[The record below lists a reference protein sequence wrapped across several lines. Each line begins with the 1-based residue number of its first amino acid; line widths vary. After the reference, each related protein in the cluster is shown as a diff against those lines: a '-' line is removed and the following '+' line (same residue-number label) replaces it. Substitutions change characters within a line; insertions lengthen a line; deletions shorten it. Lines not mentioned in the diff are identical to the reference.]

1 MYSISQCYAKKK
13 NHPVKA
19 GQSFPNVVEYLAQIG
34 YYIYVGRVIVLK
46 SYILIMEV
54 IIIKTFKRLVVLLL
68 SAAMILAFTAC
79 GSSSEEPE
87 PEEQAE
93 TEAETTAAS
102 EDAVESDASDVFNFA
117 DVGFTY
123 ELPEDLHIEKGSIS
137 KADFGELSYGSGVM
151 MGYPIYY
158 NKTDEEIRSL
168 PDGEADSLKE
178 FGTFVII
185 CVKDAE
191 SVEEAKE
198 KYMEAMTDFSGGQLT
213 QEQRDL
219 FSAVKEIHRENGYIW
234 FMAYRD
240 KIQVSDACQAEY
252 EALFDATD
260 DIIANHMKFFAP
272 EEWEGFDD
280 DAVLSFETVDLD
292 GNTVKSEDLFA
303 QNKVTMINLWGTYCG
318 PCIAEM
324 PEIEKMYQEF
334 SSKGGGVVGIVVNVP
349 VDNSRFLEDA
359 QSLVQETGVTY
370 PNLRV
375 WEGYDKLLEHQGTPT
390 TYFVDSKGKLIGS
403 PILGA
408 QVTTY
413 PKAMEDL
420 LSKAE

>member
-1 MYSISQCYAKKK
+1 M
-13 NHPVKA
+13 N
-19 GQSFPNVVEYLAQIG
+19 
-34 YYIYVGRVIVLK
+34 
-46 SYILIMEV
+46 
-54 IIIKTFKRLVVLLL
+54 TFKRLVVLLL

-213 QEQRDL
+213 QEQRDV

-240 KIQVSDACQAEY
+240 KLTPDDDSQAEY
-252 EALFDATD
+252 DALYDATD

-303 QNKVTMINLWGTYCG
+303 KNKVTMINIWGTYCG

-334 SSKGGGVVGIVVNVP
+334 SSKGGGVVGLVVNVP

>member
-1 MYSISQCYAKKK
+1 M
-13 NHPVKA
+13 
-19 GQSFPNVVEYLAQIG
+19 
-34 YYIYVGRVIVLK
+34 
-46 SYILIMEV
+46 
-54 IIIKTFKRLVVLLL
+54 KTFKRLIVLLL

-93 TEAETTAAS
+93 TEAAAS
-102 EDAVESDASDVFNFA
+102 TASEDEDAVESDASDVYNFA

-123 ELPEDLHIEKGSIS
+123 ELPEDLHIEKGSID
-137 KADFGELSYGSGVM
+137 KADFGELSYGTGVT

-158 NKTDEEIRSL
+158 DMTEEEIRSL
-168 PDGEADSLKE
+168 PEEKANELKE
-178 FGTFVII
+178 AGTFVII
-185 CVKDAE
+185 CVKGSENVD
-191 SVEEAKE
+191 EAKE

-272 EEWEGFDD
+272 EEWDGYDD
-280 DAVLSFETVDLD
+280 DAAVISFETEDLD

-318 PCIAEM
+318 PCIVEM

-334 SSKGGGVVGIVVNVP
+334 SSKGGGVIGLVVNVP
-349 VDNSRFLEDA
+349 IDNNRFLEDA
-359 QSLVQETGVTY
+359 QNIVKEAGVTY
-370 PNLRV
+370 PNLKV
-375 WEGYDKLLEHQGTPT
+375 WEGYDKYLEHQGTPT
-390 TYFVDSKGKLIGS
+390 TYFVDSNGKLIGK

-413 PKAMEDL
+413 PKEMESL
-420 LSKAE
+420 LSEAE

>member
-1 MYSISQCYAKKK
+1 M
-13 NHPVKA
+13 
-19 GQSFPNVVEYLAQIG
+19 VEYLAQI
-34 YYIYVGRVIVLK
+34 
-46 SYILIMEV
+46 
-54 IIIKTFKRLVVLLL
+54 
-68 SAAMILAFTAC
+68 
-79 GSSSEEPE
+79 
-87 PEEQAE
+87 
-93 TEAETTAAS
+93 
-102 EDAVESDASDVFNFA
+102 
-117 DVGFTY
+117 
-123 ELPEDLHIEKGSIS
+123 
-137 KADFGELSYGSGVM
+137 
-151 MGYPIYY
+151 
-158 NKTDEEIRSL
+158 
-168 PDGEADSLKE
+168 
-178 FGTFVII
+178 
-185 CVKDAE
+185 
-191 SVEEAKE
+191 
-198 KYMEAMTDFSGGQLT
+198 
-213 QEQRDL
+213 
-219 FSAVKEIHRENGYIW
+219 
-234 FMAYRD
+234 
-240 KIQVSDACQAEY
+240 Y

-272 EEWEGFDD
+272 EEWAGFDD

-334 SSKGGGVVGIVVNVP
+334 SSKGGGVVGLVVNVP

-375 WEGYDKLLEHQGTPT
+375 WEGYDKLL
-390 TYFVDSKGKLIGS
+390 IGS